1 MISPV
6 KLTLSFICVALLL
19 SNSMV
24 HGLRGALYRS
34 GRAAALPSGYQEFM
48 RFGRSVPDQ
57 YVISRVQRASGGF
70 YSTHDMIDPNS
81 KMELDADDGQ
91 LLRFGK

>member
-6 KLTLSFICVALLL
+6 RLSICFLCIALLL
-19 SNSMV
+19 SDSGV
-24 HGLRGALYRS
+24 FALRGALYRS
-34 GRAAALPSGYQEFM
+34 GRAALPSGYQEFM

-57 YVISRVQRASGGF
+57 FIISRVQRASGGF
-70 YSTHDMIDPNS
+70 FSTHDMIDPNS
-81 KMELDADDGQ
+81 KMEVDADDGQ